1 MIKINEER
9 WKKLPTV
16 NNHLDEK
23 YGKPGTP
30 SREAFEAR
38 AKSWYYSELLKE
50 ERKR

>member
-9 WKKLPTV
+9 WNKLPTV

-30 SREAFEAR
+30 SREAF
-38 AKSWYYSELLKE
+38 
-50 ERKR
+50 